1 MEDPLSSEEQRSTD
15 LLLSTCTALGGLEEV
30 ELPNG
35 ELKTV
40 YAVGDE
46 ALACLKDLKRFIRAD
61 SGNPHKFVL
70 HTLGTFNVL
79 ETDLVPIILAH
90 ANQKT
95 DVAERY
101 ILACIELLVPMTWP
115 LDTADEEEEDSRD
128 PNELNLH
135 RKYKK
140 ALLMPGI
147 FDAVL
152 SVIINPLRIPFR
164 ERSVRDQTVIRLV
177 LYFLRNL
184 TAIPDAIAS
193 YDASSE
199 TWTMASMQEEL
210 LICFCE
216 SNVMELLLTI
226 SSTST
231 DADSSEWNVIV
242 LEILFNLLEHASPK
256 DVFKEDRGR
265 KNGSAT
271 AERLEELLRKEKE
284 MNTMYKRKKSSRHS
298 RFGSSYTLKD
308 WESHKRVFH
317 TKEAGYANI
326 GELIDANK
334 TPNRR
339 GKKRKAMNEL
349 DGSRATYRS
358 TRALT
363 YLKQTAQSFLESCFN
378 EFYTSLIKDIEREN
392 KKVLEKDHKH
402 FFFTMRWFLEYLC
415 LEQAVFKAQK
425 AEKARHVP
433 EQTSLFLPTAST
445 SAAGISTEEPTEE
458 RPQFDFNLIACSMD
472 LHTFLLCLRRLRRTL
487 DDKLW
492 VDVQV
497 TSDCLR
503 QMLICLSN
511 MSNES
516 VPEYREVAD
525 YIQSNIYHEQSSF
538 DLFVDLI
545 KRYKSQSYAYLESVV
560 KLTHVML
567 KLLEQF
573 SKKKQ
578 VMFVRKTK
586 KSKKQNK
593 QSSNE
598 IQDEDDP
605 MLESD
610 IDEREEERDREI
622 ASREHIFKFD
632 SFELKY
638 ASYDVVS
645 VYCVLLEQYQ
655 AMDPQ
660 IMQCITS
667 LFHRIMVKIQAE
679 HLFFKLPV
687 LDLFNRIL
695 HDAHVLPKNSATQQ
709 LFQFIRYCVRQF
721 IQRAEIYPPLFTE
734 VIFKSIRARPK
745 HYPEPKLVDSEPEDN
760 DYVPG
765 NKGPAETEETEEDPF
780 AVFYQK
786 QAEEAAAKEAAE
798 ASALAAKQREEA
810 NLLDRARE
818 QEMQEALLEQER
830 QFAEAEAALEEIER
844 EERMA
849 MMRKQVQC
857 HI

>member
-1 MEDPLSSEEQRSTD
+1 MEDSQHSEEQRSTD

-79 ETDLVPIILAH
+79 ETDIVPIILTH
-90 ANQKT
+90 ANQNT
-95 DVAERY
+95 DIAERY

-128 PNELNLH
+128 PNELNLL

-140 ALLMPGI
+140 ALLVPGI
-147 FDAVL
+147 FDAIL
-152 SVIINPLRIPFR
+152 SVIIKPLRIPFN

-199 TWTMASMQEEL
+199 TWTMTSMQEEL

-216 SNVMELLLTI
+216 SKVIELLLTI
-226 SSTST
+226 SSTSI
-231 DADSSEWNVIV
+231 ASDSSEWNVIV
-242 LEILFNLLEHASPK
+242 LEILFNLLEHASPN

-271 AERLEELLRKEKE
+271 SERLEEILCKEKDA
-284 MNTMYKRKKSSRHS
+284 NSIYSRKKSSRHS

-317 TKEAGYANI
+317 TKEAGYANL

-334 TPNRR
+334 THSRR
-339 GKKRKAMNEL
+339 GKKRKAMNEF

-358 TRALT
+358 NRALT

-392 KKVLEKDHKH
+392 KKVVEKDHKR

-425 AEKARHVP
+425 AEKPRP
-433 EQTSLFLPTAST
+433 PPDSTSIFLPNSST
-445 SAAGISTEEPTEE
+445 SIAKLNVGGTEDE

-497 TSDCLR
+497 TADCLR
-503 QMLICLSN
+503 QMMICINN
-511 MSNES
+511 MSNDS

-545 KRYKSQSYAYLESVV
+545 RRYKDQSYAYLESVV

-578 VMFVRKTK
+578 VMFIRKPK
-586 KSKKQNK
+586 KSNKSNKSNKQN
-593 QSSNE
+593 SNE
-598 IQDEDDP
+598 IHDENDP
-605 MLESD
+605 NLESD
-610 IDEREEERDREI
+610 VDEREEERDREI

-645 VYCVLLEQYQ
+645 VYCILLEQYQ
-655 AMDPQ
+655 TMDPQ
-660 IMQCITS
+660 IVQCITS
-667 LFHRIMVKIQAE
+667 LFHRIMVKIKAE
-679 HLFFKLPV
+679 HIFFKLPV

-695 HDAHVLPKNSATQQ
+695 HDAPVLPKNSANQQ

-721 IQRAEIYPPLFTE
+721 VQRAEVYSPLFTE
-734 VIFKSIRARPK
+734 VVFKGKP
-745 HYPEPKLVDSEPEDN
+745 YGQ
-760 DYVPG
+760 PG
-765 NKGPAETEETEEDPF
+765 RTA
-780 AVFYQK
+780 
-786 QAEEAAAKEAAE
+786 
-798 ASALAAKQREEA
+798 
-810 NLLDRARE
+810 
-818 QEMQEALLEQER
+818 
-830 QFAEAEAALEEIER
+830 
-844 EERMA
+844 
-849 MMRKQVQC
+849 
-857 HI
+857 